1 MVQSFSMLI
10 AGDMRLSRDVES
22 GSFFL
27 TARTHHSLT
36 LHAFAVVESGITL
49 IFNLLSWTIAHALS
63 LLSDLIY

>member
-10 AGDMRLSRDVES
+10 AGDMCLSCDVES

-27 TARTHHSLT
+27 TARRHYSLT

-49 IFNLLSWTIAHALS
+49 IFNLLS
-63 LLSDLIY
+63 